1 MDESIKPI
9 LDSTSDH
16 MTKSIDHL
24 KIELNK
30 IRAGRATPAMV
41 EGVSVD
47 YYGNPTPL
55 NQVANVAVADA
66 RTITITP
73 WEKKMIPAIE
83 RAIMEANL
91 GFNPQ
96 SDGEMVR
103 IHIPNLTEDRRKD
116 LVKQAKQ
123 EGENSKIAIRSSRH
137 EGLNKLKALQKEG
150 VSEDEVKTAEKKVQD
165 ITNEYSKM
173 VDDILQLKESEIMTV

>member
-1 MDESIKPI
+1 MDESIKLI
-9 LDSTSDH
+9 LDSTNNH

-30 IRAGRATPAMV
+30 IRAGRATPAMID
-41 EGVSVD
+41 GVSVD

-55 NQVANVAVADA
+55 SQVANVAAVDA

-83 RAIMEANL
+83 RAIMESNL

-116 LVKQAKQ
+116 LVKQAKH
-123 EGENSKIAIRSSRH
+123 EGENSKIAIRSARH
-137 EGLNKLKALQKEG
+137 ESLNKLKALQKEG

-165 ITNEYSKM
+165 ITNDYSKKI
-173 VDDILQLKESEIMTV
+173 DDILQLKESEIMTV